1 MNDASRFRPVV
12 TTLRILETARRLYPG
27 KLTFQGPTFDRLM
40 GTASVR
46 PLLESGG
53 DLAPVL
59 ARIESDLKAFETLRQ
74 PHLLYR

>member
-1 MNDASRFRPVV
+1 
-12 TTLRILETARRLYPG
+12 
-27 KLTFQGPTFDRLM
+27 M
-40 GTASVR
+40 GTSTVR